1 MQDYKNYKV
10 FYIDDNSQDL
20 AIEYIQKYVEEK

>member
-10 FYIDDNSQDL
+10 VYIDDNSQDQ
-20 AIEYIQKYVEEK
+20 AIDYIQKYVEEK